1 MGGMQRLHAS
11 NTLVLVSDY
20 TKILYCVKY
29 KLEEKTIKK
38 KAVQRVRHKK
48 IWKTYCCREEGG
60 LFVEYLESM
69 VRKLGR
75 SNGLYL
81 CSNCGNYINF
91 SLL

>member
-48 IWKTYCCREEGG
+48 FGKRTVVGKRGA
-60 LFVEYLESM
+60 YLLNTLS
-69 VRKLGR
+69 RW
-75 SNGLYL
+75 
-81 CSNCGNYINF
+81 
-91 SLL
+91 